1 MPAGNIARP
10 SGDVRLQPLAAGQC
24 ISTALVG
31 VAPYCAHGHTT
42 DEAGESRMSFCGHA
56 AKIIAGAGGRRRLEN
71 VAG

>member
-10 SGDVRLQPLAAGQC
+10 SGDVRLRPLAAGQC

-31 VAPYCAHGHTT
+31 VAPYCAHGHHR
-42 DEAGESRMSFCGHA
+42 GKWVRMSFCGHA

-71 VAG
+71 VGG

>member
-10 SGDVRLQPLAAGQC
+10 SGDVRLRPLAAGQC

-42 DEAGESRMSFCGHA
+42 DEARVSEDELLPARCEDHRGSRWPQTA
-56 AKIIAGAGGRRRLEN
+56 
-71 VAG
+71 